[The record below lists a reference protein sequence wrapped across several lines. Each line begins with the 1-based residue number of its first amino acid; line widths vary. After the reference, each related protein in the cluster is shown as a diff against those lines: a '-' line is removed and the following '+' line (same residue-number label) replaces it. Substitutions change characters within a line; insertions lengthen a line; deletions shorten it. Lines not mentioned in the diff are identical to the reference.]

1 LGCLSSLPTWAFI
14 VTNLGSWLALRASR
28 PLTLEELSACC
39 RGCRFGLL
47 GCGGLCWLGR
57 GLLGLGLLGLISLLL
72 DSADLH
78 AAFQDCSILYADP
91 VGYHI
96 ARQRAF
102 APNIQPVRA
111 LDVALHLADD
121 HNFAGTDVGG
131 GAAVTPNGDAVTG
144 KINGALDSAI
154 DVQRLGTADLA
165 FDDQ

>member
-1 LGCLSSLPTWAFI
+1 MRGRPRI
-14 VTNLGSWLALRASR
+14 VGKPGTIQCHLNVISNEKSAYGEVFPEGVILFRV
-28 PLTLEELSACC
+28 TLEELSARD

-96 ARQRAF
+96 ASASLRCEYPDGPCTGCCP
-102 APNIQPVRA
+102 APR
-111 LDVALHLADD
+111 
-121 HNFAGTDVGG
+121 
-131 GAAVTPNGDAVTG
+131 
-144 KINGALDSAI
+144 
-154 DVQRLGTADLA
+154 R
-165 FDDQ
+165 